1 MKVYKL
7 FTLALAALAF
17 AACSD
22 DEVPNPQNQGINED
36 ENWQADIE
44 GLTINFAT
52 LATGPQTRA
61 YAGTTESK
69 GTEAVIYDAYVF
81 AKEANPKHDN
91 GLTGDWTVI
100 KCKVN
105 DDGIVE
111 GESQVNNPDKTVTL
125 KNVATFHGVRQ
136 GDYVYVIA
144 NDPNMTLDIAEGM
157 AHQGQNS
164 EKKIKDY
171 TSMLSKQYLGGLAF
185 GKTQVDPTGKF
196 VMAGLAQI
204 PVAPTLPSNG
214 TVEVEVGLDRELSK
228 VNFKANTSSTP
239 SDEAYQV
246 VEFQEGDGITVLR
259 IAPTTSMFTERDA
272 DFYVPSPNCVENWPI
287 NDHSFVENLG
297 FTKFC
302 DQTIP
307 GSVMFDGGAV
317 ADQTWNGV
325 TIPAN
330 FNTTNPAGGIEE
342 YRFSWILP
350 AANGAADASGKKE
363 YGTKAGNM
371 LYGSNKTINAPVFYT
386 SPNYSKNTNA
396 VTTICTQATY
406 IGKDVFQNSGLNAA
420 VAKALACTDKSIAF
434 MANGTTVNIQNPLW
448 VGDAT
453 KTGKFIASI
462 KTILGITDGKVAGK
476 GLGLQYRNGEAG
488 EDAAAFQAI
497 LTKYGVSTTDK
508 FDLAKTAMASPAVDG
523 DTENVELDRD
533 HYEIMM
539 DRFYTAVI
547 LQFRLANDV
556 QVDGDMNTALGNKV
570 PDGKKAYFYDPA
582 SQADEYNKEL
592 LPTDY
597 LLLGTTNVEYQLK
610 KDDGSD
616 GDKASSTPIFCIY
629 DHGTP
634 DNEKATSTDFT
645 AGKTARLT
653 YFSSDDAFKYFT
665 NMKLYYRA
673 DIADYVDNV
682 SNKMTERNMHYQTV
696 GTIQTLGAR
705 TIHEAVYS
713 DENTMKVDVTVNN
726 WKLSINQI
734 PM

>member
-22 DEVPNPQNQGINED
+22 DEVINPQNQGLNED
-36 ENWQADIE
+36 ENWQADVE

-52 LATGPQTRA
+52 LATGPNTRA
-61 YAGTTESK
+61 YSGETESK

-105 DDGIVE
+105 DDGVVE
-111 GESQVNNPDKTVTL
+111 GESKVDNPDKTVTL

-144 NDPNMTLDIAEGM
+144 NDPNMTLDIAEGL
-157 AHQGQNS
+157 AHQGQSS
-164 EKKIKDY
+164 EKNIKAY
-171 TSMLSKQYLGGLAF
+171 TSMLSKEYLGGLAF
-185 GKTQVDPTGKF
+185 GKTQTDPTGKF

-214 TVEVEVGLDRELSK
+214 TIEVEVGLDRELSK

-239 SDEAYQV
+239 SDEAYKV

-272 DFYVPSPNCVENWPI
+272 DFYVPSPSCVENWPI
-287 NDHSFVENLG
+287 NDHSFADNLG
-297 FTKFC
+297 FSKFC

-307 GSVMFDGGAV
+307 GSVMFDGGAATDLV
-317 ADQTWNGV
+317 WNDV

-342 YRFSWILP
+342 YRFSWVLP
-350 AANGAADASGKKE
+350 AAKGAADESGTIE
-363 YGTKAGNM
+363 YGSKTGNM
-371 LYGSNKTINAPVFYT
+371 LYGSNKVINAPVFYT

-396 VTTICTQATY
+396 VTAVCTQATY
-406 IGKDVFQNSGLNAA
+406 IGRDVFQNSGLNAA
-420 VAKALACTDKSIAF
+420 VAQALACTTEKITFTAGSDNVEID
-434 MANGTTVNIQNPLW
+434 NPLW
-448 VGDAT
+448 VKDAT
-453 KTGKFIASI
+453 KTASFVKSI
-462 KTILGITDGKVAGK
+462 KTILGITDDKVAGK
-476 GLGLQYRNGEAG
+476 GLGLQYRNKATDTEAS
-488 EDAAAFQAI
+488 DAFEAI
-497 LTKYGVSTTDK
+497 LTKYGLTAATTY
-508 FDLAKTAMASPAVDG
+508 DLPKSDG
-523 DTENVELDRD
+523 TDIETVALDRT
-533 HYEIMM
+533 HYENMM
-539 DRFYTAVI
+539 DKFYTAVI

-556 QVDGDMNTALGNKV
+556 QVDGDMDTELGNKV
-570 PDGKKAYFYDPA
+570 PNGKKAYFYDPV

-597 LLLGTTNVEYQLK
+597 LLLGTTPVDYQLK
-610 KDDGSD
+610 DKDGKDLTA
-616 GDKASSTPIFCIY
+616 KTPSTPIFCIY
-629 DHGTP
+629 DQSATAVA
-634 DNEKATSTDFT
+634 DVKATSTDFT
-645 AGKTARLT
+645 TGKTARLT
-653 YFSSDDAFKYFT
+653 YFSTDDAFKYFT

-696 GTIQTLGAR
+696 GTIQSLGAR
-705 TIHEAVYS
+705 TIHDAVYS
-713 DENTMKVDVTVNN
+713 DENTMKVDVKVNN

>member
-22 DEVPNPQNQGINED
+22 DEVTNPQNQGLNED
-36 ENWQADIE
+36 ENWQADVE

-52 LATGPQTRA
+52 LATGPNTRA
-61 YAGTTESK
+61 YSGETESK
-69 GTEAVIYDAYVF
+69 GTEAFIYDAYVF

-105 DDGIVE
+105 DDGVVE
-111 GESQVNNPDKTVTL
+111 GESKVENPDKTVTL

-144 NDPNMTLDIAEGM
+144 NDPNMTLDIAEGL
-157 AHQGQNS
+157 AHQGQSS
-164 EKKIKDY
+164 EKNIKAY
-171 TSMLSKQYLGGLAF
+171 TSMLSKEYLGGLAF
-185 GKTQVDPTGKF
+185 GKTQAEPTGKF

-272 DFYVPSPNCVENWPI
+272 DFYVPSPTCVENWPI
-287 NDHSFVENLG
+287 NDHSFADNLG
-297 FTKFC
+297 FSKLC

-307 GSVMFDGGAV
+307 GSVMFDGGAATDLV
-317 ADQTWNGV
+317 WNGV

-342 YRFSWILP
+342 YRFSWVLP
-350 AANGAADASGKKE
+350 AANGAADATGKIE
-363 YGTKAGNM
+363 YGTKAANM
-371 LYGSNKTINAPVFYT
+371 LYGSNKAINAPVFYT
-386 SPNYSKNTNA
+386 SPNYSKNINA
-396 VTTICTQATY
+396 VTAVCTQATY
-406 IGKDVFQNSGLNAA
+406 IGRDVFQNSGLNAA
-420 VAKALACTDKSIAF
+420 VAQALACTTEKITFTAGSDNVEID
-434 MANGTTVNIQNPLW
+434 NPLW
-448 VGDAT
+448 VKDAT
-453 KTGKFIASI
+453 KTASFVKSI
-462 KTILGITDGKVAGK
+462 KTILGITDDKVAGK
-476 GLGLQYRNGEAG
+476 GLGLQYRNKATDTEAS
-488 EDAAAFQAI
+488 DAFEAI
-497 LTKYGVSTTDK
+497 LTKYGLTAATTYELPK
-508 FDLAKTAMASPAVDG
+508 SDG
-523 DTENVELDRD
+523 SDIETVALDRT
-533 HYEIMM
+533 HYENMM
-539 DRFYTAVI
+539 DKFYTAVI

-556 QVDGDMNTALGNKV
+556 QVDGDMDTELGNKV
-570 PDGKKAYFYDPA
+570 PNGKKAYFYDPV

-597 LLLGTTNVEYQLK
+597 LLLGTTPVDYQLK
-610 KDDGSD
+610 DKDGVDLGTKTPS
-616 GDKASSTPIFCIY
+616 APIFCIY

-634 DNEKATSTDFT
+634 DNVKATSTDFT
-645 AGKTARLT
+645 TGKTARLT
-653 YFSSDDAFKYFT
+653 YFSTDDAFKYFT

-682 SNKMTERNMHYQTV
+682 SSKMTERNMHYQTV
-696 GTIQTLGAR
+696 GTIQSLGAR
-705 TIHEAVYS
+705 TIHEAAHS
-713 DENTMKVDVTVNN
+713 DENTMKVDVKVNN

>member
-22 DEVPNPQNQGINED
+22 DEVTNPQNQGLNED
-36 ENWQADIE
+36 ENWQADVE

-52 LATGPQTRA
+52 LATGPNTRA
-61 YAGTTESK
+61 YSGETESK
-69 GTEAVIYDAYVF
+69 GTEAFIYDAYVF

-105 DDGIVE
+105 DDGVVE
-111 GESQVNNPDKTVTL
+111 GESKVENPDKTVTL

-144 NDPNMTLDIAEGM
+144 NDPNMTLDIAEGL
-157 AHQGQNS
+157 AHQGQSS
-164 EKKIKDY
+164 EKNIKAY
-171 TSMLSKQYLGGLAF
+171 TSMLSKEYLGGLAF
-185 GKTQVDPTGKF
+185 GKTQTDPTGKF

-246 VEFQEGDGITVLR
+246 VEFQKGDGITVLR

-272 DFYVPSPNCVENWPI
+272 DFYVPSPTCVENWPI
-287 NDHSFVENLG
+287 NDHSFADNLG
-297 FTKFC
+297 FSKSC
-302 DQTIP
+302 DQTIQ
-307 GSVMFDGGAV
+307 GSVMFDGGAATDLV
-317 ADQTWNGV
+317 WNGV

-342 YRFSWILP
+342 YRFSWVLP
-350 AANGAADASGKKE
+350 AANGAADATGKIE
-363 YGTKAGNM
+363 YGSKTGNM
-371 LYGSNKTINAPVFYT
+371 LYGSNKVINAPVFYT
-386 SPNYSKNTNA
+386 SPNYSKNSNA
-396 VTTICTQATY
+396 VTAICTQATY
-406 IGKDVFQNSGLNAA
+406 IGRDVFQNSGLNAA
-420 VAKALACTDKSIAF
+420 VAQALACTTEKITFTAGSDNVEID
-434 MANGTTVNIQNPLW
+434 NPLW
-448 VGDAT
+448 VKDAT
-453 KTGKFIASI
+453 NTKKFIASI
-462 KTILGITDGKVAGK
+462 KTILGITDDKVAGK
-476 GLGLQYRNGEAG
+476 GLGLQYRNKAADTEAS
-488 EDAAAFQAI
+488 DAFEEI
-497 LTKYGVSTTDK
+497 LTKYGLTAATTY
-508 FDLAKTAMASPAVDG
+508 DLPKSDG
-523 DTENVELDRD
+523 SDIEIVALDRT
-533 HYEIMM
+533 HYENMM
-539 DRFYTAVI
+539 DKFYTAVI

-556 QVDGDMNTALGNKV
+556 QVVGDMDTELGNKV
-570 PDGKKAYFYDPA
+570 PDGEKAYFYDPV

-597 LLLGTTNVEYQLK
+597 LLLGTATVDYQLK
-610 KDDGSD
+610 DKDGADLGT
-616 GDKASSTPIFCIY
+616 KTPSTPIFCIY
-629 DHGTP
+629 DQSATAVA
-634 DNEKATSTDFT
+634 DVKATSTDFT
-645 AGKTARLT
+645 TGKTARLT
-653 YFSSDDAFKYFT
+653 YFSTDDAFKYFT

-696 GTIQTLGAR
+696 GTIQSLGAR
-705 TIHEAVYS
+705 TIHEAVHS
-713 DENTMKVDVTVNN
+713 DENTMKVDVKVNN

>member
-22 DEVPNPQNQGINED
+22 DEVTNPQNQGLNED
-36 ENWQADIE
+36 ENWQADVE

-52 LATGPQTRA
+52 LATGPNTRA
-61 YAGTTESK
+61 YSGETESK
-69 GTEAVIYDAYVF
+69 GTEAFIYDAYVF

-105 DDGIVE
+105 DDGVVE
-111 GESQVNNPDKTVTL
+111 GESKVENPDKTVTL

-144 NDPNMTLDIAEGM
+144 NDPNMTLDIAEGL
-157 AHQGQNS
+157 AHQGQSS
-164 EKKIKDY
+164 EKNIKAY
-171 TSMLSKQYLGGLAF
+171 TSMLSKEYLGGLAF
-185 GKTQVDPTGKF
+185 GKTQAEPTGKF

-272 DFYVPSPNCVENWPI
+272 DFYVPSPTCVENWPI
-287 NDHSFVENLG
+287 NDHSFADNLG
-297 FTKFC
+297 FSKLC

-307 GSVMFDGGAV
+307 GSVMFDGGAATDLV
-317 ADQTWNGV
+317 WNGV

-342 YRFSWILP
+342 YRFSWVLP
-350 AANGAADASGKKE
+350 AANGAADATGKIE
-363 YGTKAGNM
+363 YGSKTGNM
-371 LYGSNKTINAPVFYT
+371 LYGSNKVINAPVFYT
-386 SPNYSKNTNA
+386 SPNYSKNSNA
-396 VTTICTQATY
+396 VTAICTQATY
-406 IGKDVFQNSGLNAA
+406 IGRDVFQNSGLNAA
-420 VAKALACTDKSIAF
+420 VAQALACTTEKITFTAGSDNVEID
-434 MANGTTVNIQNPLW
+434 NPLW
-448 VGDAT
+448 VKDAT
-453 KTGKFIASI
+453 NTKKFIASI
-462 KTILGITDGKVAGK
+462 KTILGITDDKVAGK
-476 GLGLQYRNGEAG
+476 GLGLQYRNKAADTEAS
-488 EDAAAFQAI
+488 DAFEEI
-497 LTKYGVSTTDK
+497 LTKYGLTAATTY
-508 FDLAKTAMASPAVDG
+508 DLPKSDG
-523 DTENVELDRD
+523 SDIEIVALDRT
-533 HYEIMM
+533 HYENMM
-539 DRFYTAVI
+539 DKFYTAVI

-556 QVDGDMNTALGNKV
+556 QVDGDMDTELGNKV
-570 PDGKKAYFYDPA
+570 PNGKKAYFYDPV

-597 LLLGTTNVEYQLK
+597 LLLGTTPVDYQLK
-610 KDDGSD
+610 
-616 GDKASSTPIFCIY
+616 DKEGADLGTKTPSTPIFCIY
-629 DHGTP
+629 DQSATAVA
-634 DNEKATSTDFT
+634 DVKATSTDFT
-645 AGKTARLT
+645 TGKTARLT
-653 YFSSDDAFKYFT
+653 YFSTDDAFKYFT

-696 GTIQTLGAR
+696 GTIQSLGAR
-705 TIHEAVYS
+705 TIHEAAHS
-713 DENTMKVDVTVNN
+713 DENTMKVDVKVNN

>member
-22 DEVPNPQNQGINED
+22 DEVTNPQNQGLNED
-36 ENWQADIE
+36 ENWQADVE

-52 LATGPQTRA
+52 LATGPNTRA
-61 YAGTTESK
+61 YSGETESK
-69 GTEAVIYDAYVF
+69 GTEAFIYDAYVF

-105 DDGIVE
+105 DDGVVE
-111 GESQVNNPDKTVTL
+111 GESKVDNPDKTVTL

-144 NDPNMTLDIAEGM
+144 NDPNMTLDIAEGL
-157 AHQGQNS
+157 AHQGQSS
-164 EKKIKDY
+164 EKNIKAY
-171 TSMLSKQYLGGLAF
+171 TSMLSKEYLGGLAF
-185 GKTQVDPTGKF
+185 GKTQTDPTGKF

-239 SDEAYQV
+239 SDEAYKV

-272 DFYVPSPNCVENWPI
+272 DFYVPSPTCVENWPI
-287 NDHSFVENLG
+287 NDHSFADNLG
-297 FTKFC
+297 FSKLC

-307 GSVMFDGGAV
+307 GSVMFDGGAATDLV
-317 ADQTWNGV
+317 WNDV

-342 YRFSWILP
+342 YRFSWVLP
-350 AANGAADASGKKE
+350 KANDTADETGTIVYGSKAA
-363 YGTKAGNM
+363 NM

-396 VTTICTQATY
+396 VTAICTQATY
-406 IGKDVFQNSGLNAA
+406 IGRDVFQNSGLNAA
-420 VAKALACTDKSIAF
+420 VAQALACTTEKITFTAGSDNVEID
-434 MANGTTVNIQNPLW
+434 NPLW
-448 VGDAT
+448 VKDAT
-453 KTGKFIASI
+453 KTASFVKSI
-462 KTILGITDGKVAGK
+462 KTILGITDDKVAGK
-476 GLGLQYRNGEAG
+476 GLGLQYRNKAETT
-488 EDAAAFQAI
+488 EDASAFEAI
-497 LTKYGVSTTDK
+497 LTKYGLTAATTYELPK
-508 FDLAKTAMASPAVDG
+508 SDG
-523 DTENVELDRD
+523 TDIETVALDRT
-533 HYEIMM
+533 HYENMM
-539 DRFYTAVI
+539 DKFYTAVI

-556 QVDGDMNTALGNKV
+556 QVVGDMNTELGNKV
-570 PDGKKAYFYDPA
+570 PDGEKAYFYDPV

-597 LLLGTTNVEYQLK
+597 LLLGTTPVDYQLK
-610 KDDGSD
+610 
-616 GDKASSTPIFCIY
+616 DKEGTDLTAKTPSTPIFCIY
-629 DHGTP
+629 DHGAP
-634 DNEKATSTDFT
+634 DNVKATSTDFT
-645 AGKTARLT
+645 TGKTARLT
-653 YFSSDDAFKYFT
+653 YFSTDDAFKYFT

-705 TIHEAVYS
+705 TIHDAVYS
-713 DENTMKVDVTVNN
+713 DENTMKVDVKVNN

>member
-22 DEVPNPQNQGINED
+22 DEVINPQNQGLNED
-36 ENWQADIE
+36 ENWQADVE

-52 LATGPQTRA
+52 LATGPNTRA
-61 YAGTTESK
+61 YSGETESK

-105 DDGIVE
+105 DDGVVE
-111 GESQVNNPDKTVTL
+111 GESQVKNSDKTVTL

-144 NDPNMTLDIAEGM
+144 NDPNMTLDIAEGL
-157 AHQGQNS
+157 AHQGQSS
-164 EKKIKDY
+164 EKNIKAY
-171 TSMLSKQYLGGLAF
+171 TSMLSKEYLGGLAF
-185 GKTQVDPTGKF
+185 GKTQTDPTGKF

-214 TVEVEVGLDRELSK
+214 TIEVEVGLDRELSK

-239 SDEAYQV
+239 SDEAYKV

-272 DFYVPSPNCVENWPI
+272 DFYVPSPTCVENWPI
-287 NDHSFVENLG
+287 NDHSFADNLG
-297 FTKFC
+297 FSKFC

-307 GSVMFDGGAV
+307 GSVMFDGGAATDLV
-317 ADQTWNGV
+317 WNSV

-342 YRFSWILP
+342 YRFSWVLP
-350 AANGAADASGKKE
+350 AAKGAADESGTIE
-363 YGTKAGNM
+363 YGSKTGNM
-371 LYGSNKTINAPVFYT
+371 LYGSNKVINAPVFYT

-396 VTTICTQATY
+396 VTAVCTQATY
-406 IGKDVFQNSGLNAA
+406 IGRDVFQNSGLNAA
-420 VAKALACTDKSIAF
+420 VAQALACTTEKITFTAGSDNVEID
-434 MANGTTVNIQNPLW
+434 NPLW
-448 VGDAT
+448 VKDAT
-453 KTGKFIASI
+453 KTASFVKSI
-462 KTILGITDGKVAGK
+462 KTILGITDDKVAGK
-476 GLGLQYRNGEAG
+476 GLGLQYRNKAADTEAS
-488 EDAAAFQAI
+488 DAFEAI
-497 LTKYGVSTTDK
+497 LTKYGLTAATTY
-508 FDLAKTAMASPAVDG
+508 DLPKSDG
-523 DTENVELDRD
+523 TDIETVALDRT
-533 HYEIMM
+533 HYENMM
-539 DRFYTAVI
+539 DKFYTAVI

-556 QVDGDMNTALGNKV
+556 QVDGDMNTELGNKV
-570 PDGKKAYFYDPA
+570 PAGKKAYFYDPV

-597 LLLGTTNVEYQLK
+597 LLLGTTPVDYQLK
-610 KDDGSD
+610 
-616 GDKASSTPIFCIY
+616 DKEGTELAAKTPSTPIFCIY
-629 DHGTP
+629 DQSATAVA
-634 DNEKATSTDFT
+634 DVKATSTDFT
-645 AGKTARLT
+645 TGKTARLT
-653 YFSSDDAFKYFT
+653 YFSTDDAFKYFT

-705 TIHEAVYS
+705 TIHDAVYS
-713 DENTMKVDVTVNN
+713 DENTMKVDVKVNN

>member
-36 ENWQADIE
+36 ENWHADIE

-52 LATGPQTRA
+52 LATGPNTRVVS
-61 YAGTTESK
+61 GETESK

-157 AHQGQNS
+157 AHQGQSS
-164 EKKIKDY
+164 EKKIKAY

-185 GKTQVDPTGKF
+185 GKTQVNPTGKF

-214 TVEVEVGLDRELSK
+214 TIEVEVGLDRELSK

-287 NDHSFVENLG
+287 NDHSFVENAG
-297 FTKFC
+297 FSKFC

-307 GSVMFDGGAV
+307 GSVMFDGGAA
-317 ADQTWNGV
+317 ADQVWNGV

-342 YRFSWILP
+342 YRFSWVLP
-350 AANGAADASGKKE
+350 AATGAADASGKIE
-363 YGTKAGNM
+363 YGTKAANM
-371 LYGSNKTINAPVFYT
+371 LYGSNKTINAPIFYT

-420 VAKALACTDKSIAF
+420 VAEALACNTEKITFTAGDTDVKID
-434 MANGTTVNIQNPLW
+434 NPLW
-448 VGDAT
+448 VKDAT
-453 KTGKFIASI
+453 TTAQFVASI
-462 KTILGITDGKVAGK
+462 KTILGIADGKVAGK
-476 GLGLQYRNGEAG
+476 GLGLQYRNKAG
-488 EDAAAFQAI
+488 TTENVADFEAI
-497 LTKYGVSTTDK
+497 LTKYSLTPATTYKLLTSAGTD
-508 FDLAKTAMASPAVDG
+508 V
-523 DTENVELDRD
+523 ENVALDRA
-533 HYEIMM
+533 HYEAMM
-539 DRFYTAVI
+539 DKFYTAV
-547 LQFRLANDV
+547 LLHFRLANDV

-597 LLLGTTNVEYQLK
+597 LLLGTAPVDFQLK
-610 KDDGSD
+610 DAAGVDLAVKT
-616 GDKASSTPIFCIY
+616 KSTPIFCIY
-629 DHGTP
+629 AHGNDVVP
-634 DNEKATSTDFT
+634 DVKATSTDFST
-645 AGKTARLT
+645 GSTARLT
-653 YFSSDDAFKYFT
+653 YFSTDAAFKYFT

-705 TIHEAVYS
+705 TIHDAVYS
-713 DENTMKVDVTVNN
+713 DENTMKVDVKVNN

>member
-22 DEVPNPQNQGINED
+22 DEVINPQNQGLNED
-36 ENWQADIE
+36 ENWQADVE

-52 LATGPQTRA
+52 LATGPNTRA
-61 YAGTTESK
+61 YSGETESK
-69 GTEAVIYDAYVF
+69 GTEAFIYDAYVF

-105 DDGIVE
+105 DDGVVE
-111 GESQVNNPDKTVTL
+111 GESKVNNPDKTVTL

-144 NDPNMTLDIAEGM
+144 NDPNMTLDIAEGL
-157 AHQGQNS
+157 AHQGQSS
-164 EKKIKDY
+164 EKNIKAY
-171 TSMLSKQYLGGLAF
+171 TSMLSKEYLGGLAF
-185 GKTQVDPTGKF
+185 GKTQLEPTGKF

-272 DFYVPSPNCVENWPI
+272 DFYVPSPSCVENWPI
-287 NDHSFVENLG
+287 NDHSFADNLG
-297 FTKFC
+297 FSKFC

-307 GSVMFDGGAV
+307 GSVMFDGGAATDLV
-317 ADQTWNGV
+317 WNSV

-342 YRFSWILP
+342 YRFSWVLP
-350 AANGAADASGKKE
+350 AATAPADATGTIV
-363 YGTKAGNM
+363 YGSKTGNM
-371 LYGSNKTINAPVFYT
+371 LYGSNKVINAPVFYT

-396 VTTICTQATY
+396 VTAICTQATY
-406 IGKDVFQNSGLNAA
+406 IGRDVFQNSGLNAA
-420 VAKALACTDKSIAF
+420 VAQALACTTEKITFTAGSDNVEID
-434 MANGTTVNIQNPLW
+434 NPLW
-448 VGDAT
+448 VKDAT
-453 KTGKFIASI
+453 KTASFVKSI
-462 KTILGITDGKVAGK
+462 KTILGITDDKVAGK
-476 GLGLQYRNGEAG
+476 GLGLQYRNKATDTEAS
-488 EDAAAFQAI
+488 DAFEAI
-497 LTKYGVSTTDK
+497 LTKYGLTAATTY
-508 FDLAKTAMASPAVDG
+508 DLPKSDG
-523 DTENVELDRD
+523 SDIETVALDRT
-533 HYEIMM
+533 HYENMM
-539 DRFYTAVI
+539 DKFYTAVI

-556 QVDGDMNTALGNKV
+556 QVDGDMDTELGNKV
-570 PDGKKAYFYDPA
+570 PNGKKAYFYDPV

-597 LLLGTTNVEYQLK
+597 LLLGTTPVDYQLK
-610 KDDGSD
+610 DKDGVDLAAKTKS
-616 GDKASSTPIFCIY
+616 APIFCIY
-629 DHGTP
+629 DQSATAVA
-634 DNEKATSTDFT
+634 DVKATSTDFT
-645 AGKTARLT
+645 TGKTARLT
-653 YFSSDDAFKYFT
+653 YFSTDDAFKYFT

-696 GTIQTLGAR
+696 GTIQSLGAR
-705 TIHEAVYS
+705 TIHDAVYS
-713 DENTMKVDVTVNN
+713 DENTMKVDVKVNN

>member
-22 DEVPNPQNQGINED
+22 DEVINPQNQGLNED
-36 ENWQADIE
+36 ENWQADVE

-52 LATGPQTRA
+52 LATGPNTRA
-61 YAGTTESK
+61 YSGETESK
-69 GTEAVIYDAYVF
+69 GTEAFIYDAYVF

-105 DDGIVE
+105 DDGVVE
-111 GESQVNNPDKTVTL
+111 GESKVENPDKTVTL

-144 NDPNMTLDIAEGM
+144 NDPNMTLDIAEGL
-157 AHQGQNS
+157 AHQGQSS
-164 EKKIKDY
+164 EKNIKAY
-171 TSMLSKQYLGGLAF
+171 TSMLSKEYLGGLAF
-185 GKTQVDPTGKF
+185 GKTQLEPTGKF

-239 SDEAYQV
+239 SDEAYKV

-272 DFYVPSPNCVENWPI
+272 DFYVPSPTCVENWPI
-287 NDHSFVENLG
+287 NDHSFADNLG
-297 FTKFC
+297 FSKFC

-307 GSVMFDGGAV
+307 GSVMFDGGAATDLV
-317 ADQTWNGV
+317 WNGV

-342 YRFSWILP
+342 YRFSWVLP
-350 AANGAADASGKKE
+350 AAKGAADESGTIE
-363 YGTKAGNM
+363 YGSKTGNM
-371 LYGSNKTINAPVFYT
+371 LYGSNKVINAPVFYT

-396 VTTICTQATY
+396 VTAICTQATY
-406 IGKDVFQNSGLNAA
+406 IGRDVFQNSGLNAA
-420 VAKALACTDKSIAF
+420 VAQALACTTEKITFTAGSDNVEID
-434 MANGTTVNIQNPLW
+434 NPLW
-448 VGDAT
+448 VKDAT
-453 KTGKFIASI
+453 KTASFVKSI
-462 KTILGITDGKVAGK
+462 KTILGITDDKVAGK
-476 GLGLQYRNGEAG
+476 GLGLQYRNKAADTEAS
-488 EDAAAFQAI
+488 DAFEAI
-497 LTKYGVSTTDK
+497 LTKYGLTAATTY
-508 FDLAKTAMASPAVDG
+508 DLPKSDG
-523 DTENVELDRD
+523 TDIETVALDRT
-533 HYEIMM
+533 HYENMM
-539 DRFYTAVI
+539 DKFYTAVI

-556 QVDGDMNTALGNKV
+556 QVDGDMNTELGNKV
-570 PDGKKAYFYDPA
+570 PNGKKAYFYDPV

-597 LLLGTTNVEYQLK
+597 LLLGTTPVDYQLK
-610 KDDGSD
+610 DKDGVDLAAKTKS
-616 GDKASSTPIFCIY
+616 APIFCIY
-629 DHGTP
+629 DQSATAVA
-634 DNEKATSTDFT
+634 DVKATSTDFT
-645 AGKTARLT
+645 TGKTARLT
-653 YFSSDDAFKYFT
+653 YFSTDDAFKYFT

-705 TIHEAVYS
+705 TIHDAVYS
-713 DENTMKVDVTVNN
+713 DENTMKVDVKVNN

>member
-36 ENWQADIE
+36 ENWHADIE

-52 LATGPQTRA
+52 LATGPNTRVVS
-61 YAGTTESK
+61 GETESK

-157 AHQGQNS
+157 AHQGQSS
-164 EKKIKDY
+164 EKKIKAY

-185 GKTQVDPTGKF
+185 GKTQVNPTGKF

-214 TVEVEVGLDRELSK
+214 TIEVEVGLDRELSK

-239 SDEAYQV
+239 ADEAYQV

-287 NDHSFVENLG
+287 NDHSFADNLG

-307 GSVMFDGGAV
+307 GSVMFDGGAA
-317 ADQTWNGV
+317 ADQVWNGV

-342 YRFSWILP
+342 YRFSWVLP
-350 AANGAADASGKKE
+350 AATGAADATGKIE
-363 YGTKAGNM
+363 YGTKAANM
-371 LYGSNKTINAPVFYT
+371 LYGSNKTINAPIFYT

-406 IGKDVFQNSGLNAA
+406 IGKDVFQNSGLNDA
-420 VAKALACTDKSIAF
+420 VAEALACNTQDITFTAAGTDVKIA
-434 MANGTTVNIQNPLW
+434 NPLW
-448 VGDAT
+448 VKDAAT
-453 KTGKFIASI
+453 TAEFVTSI
-462 KTILGITDGKVAGK
+462 KTILGIADGKVAGK
-476 GLGLQYRNGEAG
+476 GLGLQYRNKAG
-488 EDAAAFQAI
+488 TTENAADFEAI
-497 LTKYGVSTTDK
+497 LTKYSLTPATTYKLLTSAGTD
-508 FDLAKTAMASPAVDG
+508 V
-523 DTENVELDRD
+523 ENVALDRV
-533 HYEIMM
+533 HYEAMM
-539 DRFYTAVI
+539 DKFYTAV
-547 LQFRLANDV
+547 LLHFRLANDV

-597 LLLGTTNVEYQLK
+597 LLLGTAPVDFQLK
-610 KDDGSD
+610 DDAGVD
-616 GDKASSTPIFCIY
+616 LAVKTKSTPIFCIY
-629 DHGTP
+629 DQSATATP
-634 DNEKATSTDFT
+634 DLKATTTDFS
-645 AGKTARLT
+645 AGATARLT
-653 YFSSDDAFKYFT
+653 YFATDDAFKYFT

-713 DENTMKVDVTVNN
+713 DQNTMKVDVKVNN

>member
-36 ENWQADIE
+36 ENWHADIE

-52 LATGPQTRA
+52 LATGPKTRVVS
-61 YAGTTESK
+61 GETESK

-164 EKKIKDY
+164 EKNIKAY
-171 TSMLSKQYLGGLAF
+171 TSMLSKKYLGGLAF
-185 GKTQVDPTGKF
+185 GKTQVNPTGKF

-214 TVEVEVGLDRELSK
+214 TIEVEVGLDRELSK

-287 NDHSFVENLG
+287 NDHSFADNLG

-307 GSVMFDGGAV
+307 GSVMFDGEAA
-317 ADQTWNGV
+317 ADQVWNGV

-342 YRFSWILP
+342 YRFSWVLP
-350 AANGAADASGKKE
+350 AATGAADASGKIE
-363 YGTKAGNM
+363 YGTKAANM
-371 LYGSNKTINAPVFYT
+371 LYGSNKTINAPIFYT

-420 VAKALACTDKSIAF
+420 VAEALACNTEKITFTAGDTDVKID
-434 MANGTTVNIQNPLW
+434 NPLW
-448 VGDAT
+448 VKDAT
-453 KTGKFIASI
+453 TTAQFVASI
-462 KTILGITDGKVAGK
+462 KTILGIADGKVAGK
-476 GLGLQYRNGEAG
+476 GLGLQYRNKAETT
-488 EDAAAFQAI
+488 EDVDAFNAI
-497 LTKYGVSTTDK
+497 LTKYGLTAATTY
-508 FDLAKTAMASPAVDG
+508 DLPTSAG
-523 DTENVELDRD
+523 DDVENVVLDRD
-533 HYEIMM
+533 HYEAMM
-539 DRFYTAVI
+539 DKFYTAVL

-597 LLLGTTNVEYQLK
+597 LLLGTAPVDYQLK
-610 KDDGSD
+610 DAAGVDLA
-616 GDKASSTPIFCIY
+616 DKTKSAPIFCIY
-629 DHGTP
+629 AHGTDVVP
-634 DNEKATSTDFT
+634 DVKATETDFST
-645 AGKTARLT
+645 GKTARLT
-653 YFSSDDAFKYFT
+653 YFSTDDAFKYFT

-713 DENTMKVDVTVNN
+713 DENTMKVDVKVNN

>member
-22 DEVPNPQNQGINED
+22 DEVTNPQNQGINED
-36 ENWQADIE
+36 ENWHADIE

-52 LATGPQTRA
+52 LATGPNTRA

-105 DDGIVE
+105 EDGIVK
-111 GESQVNNPDKTVTL
+111 GESEVKNPDKTVTL

-164 EKKIKDY
+164 EKKIKAY
-171 TSMLSKQYLGGLAF
+171 TSMLSKQYLGGLAY
-185 GKTQVDPTGKF
+185 GKTQADPTGKF

-246 VEFQEGDGITVLR
+246 VEFREGDGITVLR

-287 NDHSFVENLG
+287 NDHSFVENAG
-297 FTKFC
+297 FSKFC

-317 ADQTWNGV
+317 AAQTWNGV

-330 FNTTNPAGGIEE
+330 FNTTNPAGDIEE
-342 YRFSWILP
+342 YRFSWVLP
-350 AANGAADASGKKE
+350 AANGAADASGKIE
-363 YGTKAGNM
+363 YGTKAANM

-420 VAKALACTDKSIAF
+420 VAKALACTDKEITFTAGGNDVKV
-434 MANGTTVNIQNPLW
+434 ANPLW
-448 VGDAT
+448 VEDMPKT
-453 KTGKFIASI
+453 KLFIASI
-462 KTILGITDGKVAGK
+462 KTILGITDDRVAGK
-476 GLGLQYRNGEAG
+476 GLGLQYIANLTDDDLTGHGLDPADTYDLMTATVPSATLTTG
-488 EDAAAFQAI
+488 V
-497 LTKYGVSTTDK
+497 LTKVSYDQ
-508 FDLAKTAMASPAVDG
+508 
-523 DTENVELDRD
+523 
-533 HYEIMM
+533 MM
-539 DRFYTAVI
+539 DVFYTAVL
-547 LQFRLANDV
+547 LQYRLANDV
-556 QVDGDMNTALGNKV
+556 QVDGDMNTTLGNKV
-570 PDGKKAYFYDPA
+570 PKGVKAYFYDPA

-597 LLLGTTNVEYQLK
+597 LLVGTTDTDYQLK
-610 KDDGSD
+610 KDDGTD
-616 GDKASSTPIFCIY
+616 GDKVGSTPIFCIY
-629 DHGTP
+629 NHGTDAAP
-634 DNEKATSTDFT
+634 DWKFT
-645 AGKTARLT
+645 NTKFSNGQTARLT

-713 DENTMKVDVTVNN
+713 DENTMKVDVKVNN

>member
-36 ENWQADIE
+36 ENWHADIE

-52 LATGPQTRA
+52 LATGPKTRVVS
-61 YAGTTESK
+61 GETESK

-157 AHQGQNS
+157 AHQGQSS
-164 EKKIKDY
+164 EKKIKAY
-171 TSMLSKQYLGGLAF
+171 TSMLSKKYLGELAF
-185 GKTQVDPTGKF
+185 GKTQVNPTGKF

-214 TVEVEVGLDRELSK
+214 TIEVEVGLDRELSK

-287 NDHSFVENLG
+287 NDHSFADNLG

-307 GSVMFDGGAV
+307 GSVMFDGGAA
-317 ADQTWNGV
+317 ADQVWNGV

-342 YRFSWILP
+342 YRFSWVLP
-350 AANGAADASGKKE
+350 AANGVADATGKIE

-371 LYGSNKTINAPVFYT
+371 LYGSNKTINAPIFYT

-420 VAKALACTDKSIAF
+420 VAEALACNTEDITFTAGGTDVKIA
-434 MANGTTVNIQNPLW
+434 NPLW
-448 VGDAT
+448 VKDAAT
-453 KTGKFIASI
+453 TVKFVTSI
-462 KTILGITDGKVAGK
+462 KTILGITDDRVAGK
-476 GLGLQYRNGEAG
+476 GLGLQYRNAEVSP
-488 EDAAAFQAI
+488 ETSDDFEAI
-497 LTKYGVSTTDK
+497 LTKYSLTPATTYN
-508 FDLAKTAMASPAVDG
+508 LPTAVGTDV
-523 DTENVELDRD
+523 ENVALDRT
-533 HYEIMM
+533 HYEAMM
-539 DRFYTAVI
+539 DKFYTAV
-547 LQFRLANDV
+547 LLHFRLANDV

-597 LLLGTTNVEYQLK
+597 LLLGTVPVDYQLK
-610 KDDGSD
+610 DADGHD
-616 GDKASSTPIFCIY
+616 LADKTKSTPIFCIY
-629 DHGTP
+629 DYGTDPAP
-634 DNEKATSTDFT
+634 DVKATSTDFST
-645 AGKTARLT
+645 GSTARLT

-713 DENTMKVDVTVNN
+713 DENTMKVDVKVNN

>member
-22 DEVPNPQNQGINED
+22 DEVTNPQNQGINED

-52 LATGPQTRA
+52 LATGPNTRA

-105 DDGIVE
+105 DDGVVE

-164 EKKIKDY
+164 EKKIKAY
-171 TSMLSKQYLGGLAF
+171 TSMLSKQYLGGLAY
-185 GKTQVDPTGKF
+185 GKTQADPTGKF

-228 VNFKANTSSTP
+228 VNFKANTSTTP

-246 VEFQEGDGITVLR
+246 VEFREGDGITVLR

-287 NDHSFVENLG
+287 NDHSFVENAG
-297 FTKFC
+297 FSKFC

-307 GSVMFDGGAV
+307 GSVMFDGGA
-317 ADQTWNGV
+317 AAAQTWNGV

-350 AANGAADASGKKE
+350 AATGAADASGKIE
-363 YGTKAGNM
+363 YGTKADNM

-420 VAKALACTDKSIAF
+420 VDKALACADKQITFTAGG
-434 MANGTTVNIQNPLW
+434 NEVKVNNPLW
-448 VGDAT
+448 VEDGP
-453 KTGKFIASI
+453 KTQLFIGSI
-462 KTILGITDGKVAGK
+462 KTILGITDDRVAGK
-476 GLGLQYRNGEAG
+476 GLGLQYIANLTDDVLTERGLDPAKTYDLMNIVPPSVQLGTG
-488 EDAAAFQAI
+488 V
-497 LTKYGVSTTDK
+497 LTKTSYDQ
-508 FDLAKTAMASPAVDG
+508 
-523 DTENVELDRD
+523 
-533 HYEIMM
+533 MM
-539 DRFYTAVI
+539 DVFYTAVL
-547 LQFRLANDV
+547 LQYRLANDV

-570 PDGKKAYFYDPA
+570 PAGVKAYFYDPA

-597 LLLGTTNVEYQLK
+597 LLLGTLDTDYQLK
-610 KDDGSD
+610 NADGSN
-616 GDKASSTPIFCIY
+616 GDLVASAPIFCIY
-629 DHGTP
+629 NHGTTDLP
-634 DNEKATSTDFT
+634 DWTFTNTNFTNGKA
-645 AGKTARLT
+645 ARLE
-653 YFSSDDAFKYFT
+653 YFAKDDAFKYFT

-713 DENTMKVDVTVNN
+713 DENTMKVDVKVNN

>member
-22 DEVPNPQNQGINED
+22 DEVTNPQNQGLNED
-36 ENWQADIE
+36 ENWQADVE

-52 LATGPQTRA
+52 LATGPNTRVVS
-61 YAGTTESK
+61 GETESK

-164 EKKIKDY
+164 EKNIKAY
-171 TSMLSKQYLGGLAF
+171 TSMLSKEYLGELAF
-185 GKTQVDPTGKF
+185 GKTQVNPTGHF

-259 IAPTTSMFTERDA
+259 IAPTTSMFTERNA

-287 NDHSFVENLG
+287 NDHSFADNLG
-297 FTKFC
+297 FSKLC

-307 GSVMFDGGAV
+307 GSVMFDGGAA
-317 ADQTWNGV
+317 ADQVWNGV

-330 FNTTNPAGGIEE
+330 FNTSNPAGGIEE
-342 YRFSWILP
+342 YRFSWVLP
-350 AANGAADASGKKE
+350 AATGAADATGKIE
-363 YGTKAGNM
+363 YGTKAANM
-371 LYGSNKTINAPVFYT
+371 LYGSNKTINAPIFYT

-420 VAKALACTDKSIAF
+420 VAQALACTTEKITFTAGSDNVEID
-434 MANGTTVNIQNPLW
+434 NPLW

-453 KTGKFIASI
+453 KTASFVKSI
-462 KTILGITDGKVAGK
+462 KTILGITDDKVAGK
-476 GLGLQYRNGEAG
+476 GLGLQYRNAAAD
-488 EDAAAFQAI
+488 EDTDAFQAI
-497 LTKYGVSTTDK
+497 LTKYGLTAATTY
-508 FDLAKTAMASPAVDG
+508 DLPKSDG
-523 DTENVELDRD
+523 TDIETVALDRT
-533 HYEIMM
+533 HYENMM
-539 DRFYTAVI
+539 DKFYTAVI

-556 QVDGDMNTALGNKV
+556 QVVGDMNTELGNKV
-570 PDGKKAYFYDPA
+570 PDGEKAYFYDPV

-597 LLLGTTNVEYQLK
+597 LLLGTATVDYQLK
-610 KDDGSD
+610 
-616 GDKASSTPIFCIY
+616 DKEGTNLAAKTPSTPIFCIY
-629 DHGTP
+629 DHGAP
-634 DNEKATSTDFT
+634 DNVKATSTDFT
-645 AGKTARLT
+645 TGKTARLT
-653 YFSSDDAFKYFT
+653 YFSTDDAFKYFT

-696 GTIQTLGAR
+696 GTIQSLGAR
-705 TIHEAVYS
+705 TIHDAVYS
-713 DENTMKVDVTVNN
+713 DENTMKVDVKVNN

>member
-22 DEVPNPQNQGINED
+22 DEVTNPQNQGLNED
-36 ENWQADIE
+36 ENWQADVE

-52 LATGPQTRA
+52 LATGPNTRA
-61 YAGTTESK
+61 YSGETESK

-105 DDGIVE
+105 DDGVVE
-111 GESQVNNPDKTVTL
+111 GESKVDNPDKTVTL

-144 NDPNMTLDIAEGM
+144 NDPNMTLDIAEGL
-157 AHQGQNS
+157 AHQGQSS
-164 EKKIKDY
+164 EKNIKAY
-171 TSMLSKQYLGGLAF
+171 TSMLSKEYLGGLAF
-185 GKTQVDPTGKF
+185 GKTQTDPTGKF

-214 TVEVEVGLDRELSK
+214 TIEVEVGLDRELSK

-239 SDEAYQV
+239 SDEAYKV

-272 DFYVPSPNCVENWPI
+272 DFYVPSPSCVENWPI
-287 NDHSFVENLG
+287 NDHSFADNLG
-297 FTKFC
+297 FSKFC

-307 GSVMFDGGAV
+307 GSVMFDGGAATDLV
-317 ADQTWNGV
+317 WNDV

-342 YRFSWILP
+342 YRFSWVLP
-350 AANGAADASGKKE
+350 AAKGAADESGTIE
-363 YGTKAGNM
+363 YGSKTGNM
-371 LYGSNKTINAPVFYT
+371 LYGSNKVINAPVFYT

-396 VTTICTQATY
+396 VTAVCTQATY
-406 IGKDVFQNSGLNAA
+406 IGRDVFQNSGLNAA
-420 VAKALACTDKSIAF
+420 VAQALACTTEKITFTAGSDNVEID
-434 MANGTTVNIQNPLW
+434 NPLW
-448 VGDAT
+448 VKDAT
-453 KTGKFIASI
+453 KTASFVKSI
-462 KTILGITDGKVAGK
+462 KTILGITDDKVAGK
-476 GLGLQYRNGEAG
+476 GLGLQYRNKATDTEAS
-488 EDAAAFQAI
+488 DAFEAI
-497 LTKYGVSTTDK
+497 LTKYGLTAATTY
-508 FDLAKTAMASPAVDG
+508 DLPKSDG
-523 DTENVELDRD
+523 TDIETVALDRT
-533 HYEIMM
+533 HYENMM
-539 DRFYTAVI
+539 DKFYTAVI

-556 QVDGDMNTALGNKV
+556 QVDGDMDTELGNKV
-570 PDGKKAYFYDPA
+570 PNGKKAYFYDPV

-597 LLLGTTNVEYQLK
+597 LLLGTTPVDYQLK
-610 KDDGSD
+610 DKDGKDLTA
-616 GDKASSTPIFCIY
+616 KTPSTPIFCIY
-629 DHGTP
+629 DQSATAVA
-634 DNEKATSTDFT
+634 DVKATSTDFT
-645 AGKTARLT
+645 TGKTARLT
-653 YFSSDDAFKYFT
+653 YFSTDDAFKYFT

-705 TIHEAVYS
+705 TIHDAVYS
-713 DENTMKVDVTVNN
+713 DENTMKVDVKVNN

>member
-22 DEVPNPQNQGINED
+22 DEVINPQNQGLNED
-36 ENWQADIE
+36 ENWQADVE

-52 LATGPQTRA
+52 LATGPNTRA
-61 YAGTTESK
+61 YSGETESK

-105 DDGIVE
+105 NDGVVE
-111 GESQVNNPDKTVTL
+111 GESKVDNPDKTVTL

-144 NDPNMTLDIAEGM
+144 NDPNMTLDIAEGL
-157 AHQGQNS
+157 AHQGQSS
-164 EKKIKDY
+164 EKNIKAY
-171 TSMLSKQYLGGLAF
+171 TSMLSKEYLGGLAF
-185 GKTQVDPTGKF
+185 GKTQTDPTGKF

-214 TVEVEVGLDRELSK
+214 TIEVEVGLDRELSK

-239 SDEAYQV
+239 SDEAYKV

-272 DFYVPSPNCVENWPI
+272 DFYVPSPSCVENWPI
-287 NDHSFVENLG
+287 NDHSFADNLG
-297 FTKFC
+297 FSKFC

-307 GSVMFDGGAV
+307 GSVMFDGGAATDLV
-317 ADQTWNGV
+317 WNDV

-342 YRFSWILP
+342 YRFSWVLP
-350 AANGAADASGKKE
+350 AAKGAADESGTIE
-363 YGTKAGNM
+363 YGSKTGNM
-371 LYGSNKTINAPVFYT
+371 LYGSNKVINAPVFYT

-396 VTTICTQATY
+396 VTAVCTQATY
-406 IGKDVFQNSGLNAA
+406 IGRDVFQNSGLNAA
-420 VAKALACTDKSIAF
+420 VAQALACTTEKITFTAGSDNVEID
-434 MANGTTVNIQNPLW
+434 NPLW
-448 VGDAT
+448 VKDAT
-453 KTGKFIASI
+453 KTASFVKSI
-462 KTILGITDGKVAGK
+462 KTILGITDDKVAGK
-476 GLGLQYRNGEAG
+476 GLGLQYRNKATDTEAS
-488 EDAAAFQAI
+488 DAFEAI
-497 LTKYGVSTTDK
+497 LTKYGLTAATTY
-508 FDLAKTAMASPAVDG
+508 DLPKSDG
-523 DTENVELDRD
+523 TDIETVALDRT
-533 HYEIMM
+533 HYENMM
-539 DRFYTAVI
+539 DKFYTAVI

-556 QVDGDMNTALGNKV
+556 QVDGDMDTELGNKV
-570 PDGKKAYFYDPA
+570 PNGKKAYFYDPV

-597 LLLGTTNVEYQLK
+597 LLLGTTPVDYQLK
-610 KDDGSD
+610 DKDGKDLTA
-616 GDKASSTPIFCIY
+616 KTPSTPIFCIY
-629 DHGTP
+629 DQSATAVA
-634 DNEKATSTDFT
+634 DVKATSTDFT
-645 AGKTARLT
+645 TGKTARLT
-653 YFSSDDAFKYFT
+653 YFSTDDAFKYFT

-696 GTIQTLGAR
+696 GTIQSLGAR
-705 TIHEAVYS
+705 TIHDAVYS
-713 DENTMKVDVTVNN
+713 DENTMKVDVKVNN

>member
-22 DEVPNPQNQGINED
+22 DEVINPQNQGLNED
-36 ENWQADIE
+36 ENWQADVE

-52 LATGPQTRA
+52 LATGPNTRA
-61 YAGTTESK
+61 YSGETESK

-105 DDGIVE
+105 DDGVVE
-111 GESQVNNPDKTVTL
+111 GESKVDNPDKTVTL

-144 NDPNMTLDIAEGM
+144 NDPNMTLDIAEGL
-157 AHQGQNS
+157 AHQGQSS
-164 EKKIKDY
+164 EKNIKAY
-171 TSMLSKQYLGGLAF
+171 TSMLSKEYLGGLAF
-185 GKTQVDPTGKF
+185 GKTQTDPTGKF

-214 TVEVEVGLDRELSK
+214 TIEVEVGLDRELSK

-239 SDEAYQV
+239 SDEAYKV

-272 DFYVPSPNCVENWPI
+272 DFYVPSPTCVENWPI
-287 NDHSFVENLG
+287 NDHSFADNLG
-297 FTKFC
+297 FSKLC

-307 GSVMFDGGAV
+307 GSVMFDGGAATDLV
-317 ADQTWNGV
+317 WNGV

-342 YRFSWILP
+342 YRFSWVLP
-350 AANGAADASGKKE
+350 AATSTDASGTI
-363 YGTKAGNM
+363 YGSKTANM

-396 VTTICTQATY
+396 VTAICTQATY
-406 IGKDVFQNSGLNAA
+406 IGRDVFQNSGLNAA
-420 VAKALACTDKSIAF
+420 VAQALACTTEKITFTAGSDNVEID
-434 MANGTTVNIQNPLW
+434 NPLW
-448 VGDAT
+448 VNDAT
-453 KTGKFIASI
+453 KTKKFIASI
-462 KTILGITDGKVAGK
+462 KTILGITDDKVAGK
-476 GLGLQYRNGEAG
+476 GLGLQYRNKAADTEAS
-488 EDAAAFQAI
+488 DAFEAI
-497 LTKYGVSTTDK
+497 LTKYGLTAATTY
-508 FDLAKTAMASPAVDG
+508 DLPKSDG
-523 DTENVELDRD
+523 TDIETVALDRT
-533 HYEIMM
+533 HYENMM
-539 DRFYTAVI
+539 DKFYTAVI

-556 QVDGDMNTALGNKV
+556 QVDGDMDTELGNKV
-570 PDGKKAYFYDPA
+570 PNGKKAYFYDPV

-597 LLLGTTNVEYQLK
+597 LLLGTTPVDYQLK
-610 KDDGSD
+610 DKDGVDLAAKTKS
-616 GDKASSTPIFCIY
+616 APIFCIY
-629 DHGTP
+629 DQSATAVA
-634 DNEKATSTDFT
+634 DVKATSTDFT
-645 AGKTARLT
+645 TGKTARLT
-653 YFSSDDAFKYFT
+653 YFSTDDAFKYFT

-705 TIHEAVYS
+705 TIHDAVYS
-713 DENTMKVDVTVNN
+713 DENTMKVDVKVNN